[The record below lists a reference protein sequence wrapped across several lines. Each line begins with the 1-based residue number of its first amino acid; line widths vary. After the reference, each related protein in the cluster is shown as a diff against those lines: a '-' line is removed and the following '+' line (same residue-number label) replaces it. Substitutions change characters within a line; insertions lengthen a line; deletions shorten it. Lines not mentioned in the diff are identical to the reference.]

1 MISVTRTEGGLPVVF
16 LCRCF
21 PFLCQYDRES
31 LRWEGRG
38 LGRDFSS
45 PFFAPKFVREATRKY
60 KAKVKGD
67 TVFSANVSVIS
78 ESFCLISDC
87 DITSQRLHLL
97 KYFHVLV
104 LKRLF
109 PSSYFC
115 YDCALNAQQLSR
127 TLSPKH
133 LQKYVGRD
141 GECFWNSGF
150 WDI

>member
-1 MISVTRTEGGLPVVF
+1 MRAKGVGTRLLLTV
-16 LCRCF
+16 LC
-21 PFLCQYDRES
+21 
-31 LRWEGRG
+31 
-38 LGRDFSS
+38 
-45 PFFAPKFVREATRKY
+45 AKFVREATRKY
-60 KAKVKGD
+60 KAKVKED

-133 LQKYVGRD
+133 LQKYVGQK
-141 GECFWNSGF
+141 GECFETQGSETLRAGSRLKTSYLEV
-150 WDI
+150 